1 LFECPLI
8 EHKMVQAVATTDYIS
23 MIEVKKRTN
32 VNMRNVFENQVPR
45 FDFQNF
51 PPLGSSRGQ
60 YRYNSQRNYS

>member
-23 MIEVKKRTN
+23 MIEVKRRIN
-32 VNMRNVFENQVPR
+32 GNMRNISENKVPR

-51 PPLGSSRGQ
+51 PPLGSSRG
-60 YRYNSQRNYS
+60 